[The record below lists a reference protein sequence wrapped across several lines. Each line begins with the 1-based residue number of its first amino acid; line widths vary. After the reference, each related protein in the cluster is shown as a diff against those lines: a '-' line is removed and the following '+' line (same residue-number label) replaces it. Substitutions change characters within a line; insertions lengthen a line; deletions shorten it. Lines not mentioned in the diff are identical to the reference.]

1 MFVSAF
7 VLMVNNHCNALV
19 ISTGMMMGLGKRA
32 PNSISDGGEVEQ
44 LRGALRKKY
53 TIF

>member
-1 MFVSAF
+1 MFVSVF
-7 VLMVNNHCNALV
+7 MSVLMVNNHLV
-19 ISTGMMMGLGKRA
+19 ISIGMMMGLGKRA